1 MSAPKVSAVVAA
13 AGLSKRFPTRGK
25 KQFATLGGKPL
36 LTYCL
41 STFELSKLIASIVV
55 VVPEDEISHSREL
68 FESFGFEKITSVVA
82 GGEKRHVS
90 VRSGFRA
97 VPPDSDMV
105 LIHDAARPFVD
116 NDTIKRVIEQCSR
129 TGASICAVP
138 VTDTLKRA
146 DEHNSFV
153 SGTISREKLWRAQ
166 TPQVFRREI
175 LEEIYRSGR
184 TEKLD
189 ATDESALVE
198 AEGIRVGMVMGSN
211 LNMKITTAADFK
223 IAELIVSK
231 GEGAMYRIGTGFD
244 AHAFCEERALILGGV
259 EIQGCRGLAGHSD
272 ADVLSHAV
280 ADAILGA
287 IGEGD
292 LGRHFPPN
300 DPKYKNASSLAIL
313 SQVARMMADKGY
325 RIENIDCI
333 VVCEEPRISPHSPA
347 MEKKIADALGISSNA
362 VNIKGTS
369 TEGLG
374 FTGRKEGIAAIA
386 SACLSTN
393 HTAD

>member
-13 AGLSKRFPTRGK
+13 AGLSKRFSTHGK

-68 FESFGFEKITSVVA
+68 FESFGFEKITSVVG

-90 VRSGFRA
+90 VRNGFRA

-138 VTDTLKRA
+138 VTDTLKQA
-146 DEHNSFV
+146 DKRNSFV
-153 SGTISREKLWRAQ
+153 SGTIPREKLWRAQ
-166 TPQVFRREI
+166 TPQIFRREI
-175 LEEIYRSGR
+175 LEEVYRSGHM
-184 TEKLD
+184 EEFD

-211 LNMKITTAADFK
+211 LNMKITTAADFE

-231 GEGAMYRIGTGFD
+231 GETSNVQSRN
-244 AHAFCEERALILGGV
+244 
-259 EIQGCRGLAGHSD
+259 GL
-272 ADVLSHAV
+272 
-280 ADAILGA
+280 
-287 IGEGD
+287 
-292 LGRHFPPN
+292 
-300 DPKYKNASSLAIL
+300 
-313 SQVARMMADKGY
+313 
-325 RIENIDCI
+325 
-333 VVCEEPRISPHSPA
+333 
-347 MEKKIADALGISSNA
+347 
-362 VNIKGTS
+362 
-369 TEGLG
+369 
-374 FTGRKEGIAAIA
+374 
-386 SACLSTN
+386 
-393 HTAD
+393 

>member
-13 AGLSKRFPTRGK
+13 AGLSKRFSTRGK

-41 STFELSKLIASIVV
+41 STFELSKLITSIVV
-55 VVPEDEISHSREL
+55 VVPEDEISHSRKL

-82 GGEKRHVS
+82 GGKKRHVS
-90 VRSGFRA
+90 VRNGFRA

-129 TGASICAVP
+129 TGACICAVP

-166 TPQVFRREI
+166 TPQIFRRET

-198 AEGIRVGMVMGSN
+198 AEGIQVGMVMGSN

-231 GEGAMYRIGTGFD
+231 GEGVNVQNRN
-244 AHAFCEERALILGGV
+244 GV
-259 EIQGCRGLAGHSD
+259 
-272 ADVLSHAV
+272 
-280 ADAILGA
+280 
-287 IGEGD
+287 
-292 LGRHFPPN
+292 
-300 DPKYKNASSLAIL
+300 
-313 SQVARMMADKGY
+313 
-325 RIENIDCI
+325 
-333 VVCEEPRISPHSPA
+333 
-347 MEKKIADALGISSNA
+347 
-362 VNIKGTS
+362 
-369 TEGLG
+369 
-374 FTGRKEGIAAIA
+374 
-386 SACLSTN
+386 
-393 HTAD
+393 